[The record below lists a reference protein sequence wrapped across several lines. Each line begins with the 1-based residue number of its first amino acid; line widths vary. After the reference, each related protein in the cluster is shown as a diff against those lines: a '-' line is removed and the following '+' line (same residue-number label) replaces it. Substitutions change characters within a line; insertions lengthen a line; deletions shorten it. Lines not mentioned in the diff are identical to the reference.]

1 MHRLNALVDVSDSYT
16 SFSVDESRRLQELS
30 TVPPC
35 KWMRLE
41 HPKYPWK
48 ILVTADVPSPGALAG
63 VTIGRVL
70 SAIAEDLQKEV
81 SQVEAHSVRGMRNAI
96 ERHQSSLTPDYYG
109 GAAYAPLKRLH
120 WLGTRSIRVLGLS
133 AHAVEADV
141 FTMHFAHDLLPEK
154 PLPAIPSLPESHPA
168 YDPPEYP
175 WHESLATYIQM
186 TRAGGHTIH
195 KGIRQNGDRTR
206 NNRSRKHRTR
216 IAQVCDERIRPPTYH
231 STENTPEPDFNF
243 VGDGTLLY

>member
-1 MHRLNALVDVSDSYT
+1 MDVSG
-16 SFSVDESRRLQELS
+16 SRARYGFHERHRLQELT

-63 VTIGRVL
+63 VTIRRVL

-81 SQVEAHSVRGMRNAI
+81 SQVEAHSVRGMRTAV
-96 ERHQSSLTPDYYG
+96 ERHQTSLTPDYYG

-120 WLGTRSIRVLGLS
+120 WLGTRTIRFLGLS
-133 AHAVEADV
+133 AHPVDADV
-141 FTMHFAHDLLPEK
+141 FVMHFAHDLLPEK

-186 TRAGGHTIH
+186 TRSGGDTVDR
-195 KGIRQNGDRTR
+195 GIRRSGDRTHTTKP
-206 NNRSRKHRTR
+206 RKRRTR
-216 IAQVCDERIRPPTYH
+216 VARAAHDERNRPPTYY
-231 STENTPEPDFNF
+231 STENTPEPELSI
-243 VGDGTLLY
+243 VRGHALLD